1 MDKAVQKQKLED
13 GVGGASMASK
23 RGRKTGGFKNPFAAL
38 GSTSK
43 HPASHKTVQ
52 VAHLVPPESLPP
64 HPPQSFDAML
74 PQHKRYDAYMH
85 PDTMSLKPLMHLDV
99 QTYP

>member
-1 MDKAVQKQKLED
+1 MAVQKRKLDD
-13 GVGGASMASK
+13 GVGDASMASK
-23 RGRKTGGFKNPFAAL
+23 RGRTTGGFKNPFAAL
-38 GSTSK
+38 GSTSE
-43 HPASHKTVQ
+43 HPVSHKTVR

-85 PDTMSLKPLMHLDV
+85 PDMMNLAGLPAGINVNDID
-99 QTYP
+99 